1 MATNNYVKLDA
12 GFFLNP
18 KIAPL
23 QHAAIAAYLCSICCA
38 KLANQDGEF
47 QLKQI
52 LVLTDVTRDDVQP
65 LFDYGFWEHSN
76 IPGVAVVHDFLDWN
90 LSRSEQEKRA
100 ESSRKNGA
108 FGGRPTNKPTPVID
122 PENPEQ
128 KPTPKPTQVI
138 DTETDPG
145 YLPQN
150 RPRLSTPKP
159 TPLTDPETDPLT
171 VKERKKE
178 IGTPPAPPEGG
189 GHTTTKK
196 TKKTNFPENF
206 QITPAHQTYAQ
217 QAGIDITLA
226 LNLFEDWAISGGK
239 TYVDWGRAFSNAL
252 RDWLPDKVR
261 RVQAN
266 QTGQTSPRT
275 ARIRDTYT
283 AIDNT
288 SNPYMQIPF

>member
-23 QHAAIAAYLCSICCA
+23 QHAAVAAYLCSICCA

-108 FGGRPTNKPTPVID
+108 FGGRPTNKPT
-122 PENPEQ
+122 
-128 KPTPKPTQVI
+128 QVI
-138 DTETDPG
+138 DTETSPG
-145 YLPQN
+145 NRPRN

-159 TPLTDPETDPLT
+159 APLTDPETDPLT

-178 IGTPPAPPEGG
+178 IKKERATPPAPPEGG
-189 GHTTTKK
+189 GTRDHEK
-196 TKKTNFPENF
+196 TKKTSFPEKF

-226 LNLFEDWAISGGK
+226 LQLFEDWAISAGK
-239 TYVDWGRAFSNAL
+239 TYADWGRAFSNAL
-252 RDWLPDKVR
+252 RDWLPTKIH

-275 ARIRDTYT
+275 ARMRDIYT
-283 AIDNT
+283 AIDAT
-288 SNPYMQIPF
+288 SNPYMPVPF

>member
-52 LVLTDVTRDDVQP
+52 LVLADVTNDDIQP

-90 LSRSEQEKRA
+90 LSRNEQEKRA
-100 ESSRKNGA
+100 ESARKNGA

-122 PENPEQ
+122 PENPEP
-128 KPTPKPTQVI
+128 KPTP
-138 DTETDPG
+138 ETDLG
-145 YLPQN
+145 N
-150 RPRLSTPKP
+150 RPRLLTTETDTLNPGLKP
-159 TPLTDPETDPLT
+159 TPLTDPET

-178 IGTPPAPPEGG
+178 IDTPPAPPEGG

-196 TKKTNFPENF
+196 TKKTSFPKNF
-206 QITPAHQTYAQ
+206 QITPTHQTYAQ

-226 LNLFEDWAISGGK
+226 LQLFENWAISGGK
-239 TYVDWGRAFSNAL
+239 TYADWSRAFSNAL
-252 RDWLPDKVR
+252 RDWLPEKVR
-261 RVQAN
+261 RAHAN
-266 QTGQTSPRT
+266 QTGRTSPRT
-275 ARIRDTYT
+275 ARIRDTYS
-283 AIDNT
+283 AIDAT
-288 SNPYMQIPF
+288 SNPYMQVPF